1 MRPRA
6 AGKGRAGATTRR
18 QIAKSRRQRG
28 NARKRERK
36 KRSCGKAEI
45 SRSVFPVSRTELG
58 SSIGETQFFNA
69 KKSLQLTHFLLS
81 KIEIELGTSIGLTGF
96 HTKLHPKST
105 RVRILTPPR
114 HRRAGAARGTTD
126 VLE

>member
-28 NARKRERK
+28 NAR
-36 KRSCGKAEI
+36 I